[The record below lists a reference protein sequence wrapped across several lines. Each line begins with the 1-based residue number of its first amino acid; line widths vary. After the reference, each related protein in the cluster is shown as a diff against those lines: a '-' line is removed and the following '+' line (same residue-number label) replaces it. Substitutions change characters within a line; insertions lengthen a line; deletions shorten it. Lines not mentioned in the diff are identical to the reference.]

1 MQKGVLN
8 FIVKPKNKRNDSVK
22 KIGESEL
29 ILNSDLQDHRYVSRV
44 GIVVSVPLKNK
55 TNVQVGDEVIVHH
68 NVFRRF
74 YDVRGNE
81 KNSRSYFKED
91 CFFVSEDQ
99 IFAYKR
105 NGEWRAV
112 DGYCFIKPIH
122 SENKLSI
129 EKEKPL
135 TGVLK
140 FLNKDLTNIGLNKE
154 DIVGFSPR
162 SEYEFVIEGDRL
174 YRVKSNSITIK
185 YERKGNEREYNPS
198 WT

>member
-8 FIVKPKNKRNDSVK
+8 FIVKPKNKRNESVK

-29 ILNSDLQDHRYVSRV
+29 ILNSDLQDHRYVSRIGV
-44 GIVVSVPLKNK
+44 VVSVPLKNE
-55 TNVQVGDEVIVHH
+55 TDVQVGDEVVVHH

-105 NGEWRAV
+105 NGEWKAI
-112 DGYCFIKPIH
+112 DGYCFVKPIH
-122 SENKLSI
+122 SEDKLNI

-140 FLNKDLTNIGLNKE
+140 FLNKDLISVGLNKE

>member
-8 FIVKPKNKRNDSVK
+8 FIVKPKNKRNESVK

-29 ILNSDLQDHRYVSRV
+29 ILNSDLQDHRYVSRIGV
-44 GIVVSVPLKNK
+44 IVSVPLKNE
-55 TNVQVGDEVIVHH
+55 TDVQVGDEVIVHH

-105 NGEWRAV
+105 NGEWKAI
-112 DGYCFIKPIH
+112 DGYCFVKPIH
-122 SENKLSI
+122 SEDKLNI

-140 FLNKDLTNIGLNKE
+140 FLNKDLISIGLNKE

>member
-8 FIVKPKNKRNDSVK
+8 FIVKPKNKRNESVK

-29 ILNSDLQDHRYVSRV
+29 ILNSDLQDHRYVSRIGV
-44 GIVVSVPLKNK
+44 IVSVPLKNE
-55 TNVQVGDEVIVHH
+55 TDVQVGDEVIVHH

-105 NGEWRAV
+105 NGEWKAI
-112 DGYCFIKPIH
+112 DGYCFVKPIH
-122 SENKLSI
+122 SEDKLNI

-135 TGVLK
+135 TEHVYRAGSEAYFNLWAEARALYSRNLINVTGADKEILTET
-140 FLNKDLTNIGLNKE
+140 DLGHYVVPHTSTLPNIH
-154 DIVGFSPR
+154 R
-162 SEYEFVIEGDRL
+162 
-174 YRVKSNSITIK
+174 
-185 YERKGNEREYNPS
+185 NP
-198 WT
+198 